1 MSPQWSSVTIKALVI
16 EMFLKRAPPLSPE
29 VSPKPL
35 GADLRVLMPQ
45 PRTPALS
52 LPEGAWPAVWPE
64 AGTAGQAGS
73 AGTGSASVPR
83 LSPATSARSLRA
95 SQAAAWGP
103 GATRPAPGATGR
115 IVTAARQLCVLAS
128 LEREAVTKSCASTT
142 SISKEF

>member
-52 LPEGAWPAVWPE
+52 LPE

-115 IVTAARQLCVLAS
+115 IVTTARQLCVLAS